1 MSILILFQSFKVMD
15 EIIYH
20 SDKTSKKKIVVNEKK
35 IVLQTEEESVEK
47 QNIEIDTLF
56 ASADKEKGLKLSKQ
70 CQACHDFSNNLKIK
84 LGPPLWGVVGRDT
97 AIIADFKY
105 SKAFLNLKKTWS
117 RQELFYFLVLD
128 PCLYS
133 SKCFCL
139 AVSFFCSC
147 GRLMFLNRISRS
159 FVRDSRF
166 FILPQFFFLCL
177 CVHNS
182 VL

>member
-117 RQELFYFLVLD
+117 RQELFYFLEKPNGYVEGTKMIYKGL
-128 PCLYS
+128 
-133 SKCFCL
+133 SKIGDRVNL
-139 AVSFFCSC
+139 
-147 GRLMFLNRISRS
+147 ISYLES
-159 FVRDSRF
+159 
-166 FILPQFFFLCL
+166 LK
-177 CVHNS
+177 
-182 VL
+182 

>member
-1 MSILILFQSFKVMD
+1 MNKYFLSLMSILILFQSFKVMD

-117 RQELFYFLVLD
+117 RQELFYFLEKPNGYVEGTKMIYKGL
-128 PCLYS
+128 
-133 SKCFCL
+133 SKIGDRVNL
-139 AVSFFCSC
+139 
-147 GRLMFLNRISRS
+147 ISYLES
-159 FVRDSRF
+159 
-166 FILPQFFFLCL
+166 LK
-177 CVHNS
+177 
-182 VL
+182 

>member
-1 MSILILFQSFKVMD
+1 MD

-117 RQELFYFLVLD
+117 RQELFYFLEKPNGYVEGTKMIYKGL
-128 PCLYS
+128 
-133 SKCFCL
+133 SKIGDRVNL
-139 AVSFFCSC
+139 
-147 GRLMFLNRISRS
+147 ISYLES
-159 FVRDSRF
+159 
-166 FILPQFFFLCL
+166 LK
-177 CVHNS
+177 
-182 VL
+182 